1 MTQTQSVLIANAPV
15 DQLNRVKQKMM
26 QEGIIRYPRLF
37 DLVVAEARKKEA
49 NRKNKELKPRWKS
62 ENQTLISQPSSL
74 PTA

>member
-26 QEGIIRYPRLF
+26 QEGIIRYPILF

-49 NRKNKELKPRWKS
+49 NTNG
-62 ENQTLISQPSSL
+62 ENPSGR
-74 PTA
+74 TKDI